1 MAHGVLEPVPRAG
14 VSKHEG
20 GQDDSMVPFEHTFGR
35 RAGCGPLLVPEPMPP
50 SNTSHVVRPCLHSS
64 WLTGLNNG
72 QKHHTWA
79 ACMHGPACSSHPPTA
94 PGMWYPSVLGV
105 VVAGAAAG
113 GADAAAARAVAQC
126 RPRPTLAVH
135 PGQAS
140 ESTGEPQQMQREL
153 KPDVTRARPS
163 NRSSGSNGAAHQLQ
177 VQRQAK

>member
-1 MAHGVLEPVPRAG
+1 
-14 VSKHEG
+14 
-20 GQDDSMVPFEHTFGR
+20 
-35 RAGCGPLLVPEPMPP
+35 
-50 SNTSHVVRPCLHSS
+50 
-64 WLTGLNNG
+64 
-72 QKHHTWA
+72 
-79 ACMHGPACSSHPPTA
+79 
-94 PGMWYPSVLGV
+94 MWYPSVLGV